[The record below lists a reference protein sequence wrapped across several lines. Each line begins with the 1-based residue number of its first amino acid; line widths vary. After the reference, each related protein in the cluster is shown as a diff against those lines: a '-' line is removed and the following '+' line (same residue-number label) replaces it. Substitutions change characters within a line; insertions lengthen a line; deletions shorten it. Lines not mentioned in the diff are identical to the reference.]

1 MSIKL
6 NNFNNDTRKVVDK
19 LGNFSV
25 IEYEKDSSVSIQSA
39 QAEYFMSKM
48 NVRRRQVMVQLNGN
62 NSVVLQAGAMQWMA
76 GDVVATTGVK
86 GVGDFLGKLVKS
98 SVTKESAIKPEYKG
112 NGLVVLEP
120 TYKYIILQN
129 VADWGAGM
137 TIEDGL
143 FLACDSTVNHKV
155 VARTNV
161 SSALMGG
168 EGLFNLSLQGSG
180 VVALESNVPFDELIE
195 VELDNDTL
203 KIDGNL
209 AVCWSSSLNFTVE
222 RTTKSLT
229 GSAVSGEGLV
239 NVFRGTGKVLMCP
252 VAPTYSLYASTN
264 SLSAKAAATD
274 SNTMGY

>member
-6 NNFNNDTRKVVDK
+6 NNFNNDTRKVIDK

-25 IEYEKDSSVSIQSA
+25 IEYEKDSSVSIQDA
-39 QAEYFMSKM
+39 EAEYFMSKM
-48 NVRRRQVMVQLNGN
+48 NVRRRQVMTQLNGD
-62 NSVVLQAGAMQWMA
+62 NSVTVQAGAMQWMA
-76 GDVVATTGVK
+76 GNVTATTGVK

-120 TYKYIILQN
+120 TYKYIILQD
-129 VADWGAGM
+129 VSEWGSGM

-143 FLACDSTVNHKV
+143 FLACDGTVNHKIV
-155 VARTNV
+155 SRTNV

-168 EGLFNLSLQGSG
+168 EGLFNLSLQGNG

-195 VELDNDTL
+195 IELDNDVL

-209 AVCWSSSLNFTVE
+209 AVCWSSSLSFSVE

-239 NVFRGTGKVLMCP
+239 NVYRGTGKVLMCP
-252 VAPTYSLYASTN
+252 VAPTNSLYASTN
-264 SLSAKAAATD
+264 TLSAKAAALD
-274 SNTMGY
+274 SNTY

>member
-76 GDVVATTGVK
+76 GDVIATTGVK